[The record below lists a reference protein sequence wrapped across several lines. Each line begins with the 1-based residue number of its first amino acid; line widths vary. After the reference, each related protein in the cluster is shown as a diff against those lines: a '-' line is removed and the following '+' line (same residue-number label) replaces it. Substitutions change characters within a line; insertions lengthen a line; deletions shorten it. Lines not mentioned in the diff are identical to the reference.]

1 MKRKIQSS
9 LIICQYTSSNVDRVS
24 VFEDTQGYCSLWKK
38 PGKMYCHHFCNWRTS
53 KFTHNIPKVA
63 MRFASCVQVNWL
75 LTCNLTKCEIIFACS
90 TYIKTIKIL
99 CTPEFFKCMI
109 CASHN
114 VLYQNQVPQSEL
126 KWLKFRKLRVFNV
139 RPRRW
144 KYESLL
150 LINRFNKNQNVFVWS
165 G

>member
-38 PGKMYCHHFCNWRTS
+38 PGKMYCHHFCNWQTS

-90 TYIKTIKIL
+90 TYIKTIKML
-99 CTPEFFKCMI
+99 CTPEFFKRMI

-139 RPRRW
+139 RPRGW

-150 LINRFNKNQNVFVWS
+150 LINQFNKNQNVFVWS